1 MFTERKITA
10 FQNRIS
16 DLLDTPTLTAAELKA
31 RFDSCPEELREALNG
46 VCDDGKVL
54 EDRMDA
60 YRAQTFTGEITRD
73 MLSVAIQE
81 ELDDKAEQAMLDTEA
96 AAREGGDAALDTRV
110 TATEAALLQKCEFIT
125 GTYLGNWSGNLND
138 PWTQTIKLG
147 FQPKVLLVASAT
159 TNGNSYS
166 IPAIHLALP
175 DVPSSWIT
183 ITATGFTAGKYMNWG
198 ANGTYRYI
206 AFK

>member
-81 ELDDKAEQAMLDTEA
+81 ELDDKA
-96 AAREGGDAALDTRV
+96 GG
-110 TATEAALLQKCEFIT
+110 T
-125 GTYLGNWSGNLND
+125 G
-138 PWTQTIKLG
+138 
-147 FQPKVLLVASAT
+147 
-159 TNGNSYS
+159 
-166 IPAIHLALP
+166 
-175 DVPSSWIT
+175 
-183 ITATGFTAGKYMNWG
+183 
-198 ANGTYRYI
+198 R
-206 AFK
+206 